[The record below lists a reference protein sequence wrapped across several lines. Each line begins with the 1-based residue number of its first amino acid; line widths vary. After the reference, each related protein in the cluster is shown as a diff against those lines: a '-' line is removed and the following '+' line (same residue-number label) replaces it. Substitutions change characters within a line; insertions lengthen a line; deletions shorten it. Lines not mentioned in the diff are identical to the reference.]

1 MPALDNAPMLPACV
15 LALAALLAP
24 TAPAAAAPA
33 AAAPQPLVALAPA
46 PPAASG
52 ASGFIDPS
60 AATRAYLDTLP
71 AAARARSNAYFEGGY
86 WLSLWDFLWSAAISL
101 LLLFTGASARMR
113 DRAERLTRV
122 SALQTALYWLQF
134 VVTVAVLDFPFGVYR
149 DYFREHQYGLSNLG
163 FGAWLGEQA
172 KGLALSIVL
181 GGLAMVVLYA
191 IVRRLPRTWWV
202 WGAQASIAFLAF
214 GSLIAPV
221 LIVPIFNHPHK
232 LEDQR
237 VVQPI
242 LSLARANGIPAGEVW
257 EIDASKQS
265 NRISAN
271 VSGFLGTERI
281 TLNDNLLARASL
293 PEIKAVMGH
302 EMGHY
307 VLHHISKGLVEFGVV
322 IFIGFA
328 LVNAFFERLRLRN
341 QPRWKVRGI
350 ADTAGLP
357 LVFLLFSAYLLVM
370 TPAMNTII
378 RTAESEADIF
388 GLNAAREPD
397 GFAQIALKLAEYR
410 KLEPGPVEEAIFFD
424 HPSGRT
430 RIFTAMRW
438 KAEHPEAWTR

>member
-1 MPALDNAPMLPACV
+1 MLSACV
-15 LALAALLAP
+15 LALALLAP
-24 TAPAAAAPA
+24 A
-33 AAAPQPLVALAPA
+33 PLVAPAPP

-52 ASGFIDPS
+52 ASGFIDPA

-86 WLSLWDFLWSAAISL
+86 WLTLWDFLWTAAISL
-101 LLLFTGASARMR
+101 FLLFSGASARMR
-113 DRAERLTRV
+113 DRAERVTRA
-122 SALQTALYWLQF
+122 SAVHTALYWLQF
-134 VVTVAVLDFPFGVYR
+134 IVAVTLLDFPLSLYQ

-163 FGAWLGEQA
+163 FAGWLTEQL
-172 KGLALSIVL
+172 KGLGLSLVL
-181 GGLAMVVLYA
+181 GGLAMVVLYSV
-191 IVRRLPRTWWV
+191 VRRLPRTWWI
-202 WGAQASIAFLAF
+202 WGALVSIAFLAF

-232 LEDQR
+232 LQDQR
-237 VVQPI
+237 VVVPI
-242 LSLARANGIPAGEVW
+242 LSLARANGIPVSEVW

-307 VLHHISKGLVEFGVV
+307 VLHHIYKGLVEFGVV
-322 IFIGFA
+322 LFIGFA
-328 LVNAFFERLRLRN
+328 LVNVFFERLRLRN
-341 QPRWKVRGI
+341 QSRWKVRGI
-350 ADTAGLP
+350 ADPAGLP
-357 LVFLLFSAYLLVM
+357 LAFLLFSGYLLLM
-370 TPAMNTII
+370 TPVVNTII

-388 GLNAAREPD
+388 GINAAREPD
-397 GFAQIALKLAEYR
+397 GFAQLALKLAEYR
-410 KLEPGPVEEAIFFD
+410 KLEPGPIEEEVFFD

-438 KAEHPEAWTR
+438 KAEHPETWTH